1 MNLNLKTALDS
12 VNLLSTLE
20 KIQLIQKITA
30 QIESELK
37 MKMLKPRKSLR
48 GLWKGLD
55 IKDEEILQ
63 ARREMWDNFP
73 REDI

>member
-20 KIQLIQKITA
+20 KIQLMQKITQ

-37 MKMLKPRKSLR
+37 MKMSKPRKPLR

-63 ARREMWDNFP
+63 ARKEMWDNFP